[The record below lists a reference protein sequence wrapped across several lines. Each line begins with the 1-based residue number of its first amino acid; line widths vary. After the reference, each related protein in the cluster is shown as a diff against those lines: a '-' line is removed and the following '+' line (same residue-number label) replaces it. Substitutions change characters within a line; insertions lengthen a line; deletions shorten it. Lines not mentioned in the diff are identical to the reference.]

1 MKAVSRWAKKKPG
14 RPKPPRLKPGL
25 LGSQLDERGHAPAEV
40 GAVLGVGHRARQRRA
55 ALDNLPQRAA
65 VAFLAACHLDD
76 VGGLARGELAS
87 AEEIDLFLLGL
98 GEQEALRLADD
109 VQVARGGAVQVV

>member
-40 GAVLGVGHRARQRRA
+40 GAVLGVGHRARQGRA
-55 ALDNLPQRAA
+55 ALDDLPQRAA
-65 VAFLAACHLDD
+65 VTLFAACHLDD
-76 VGGLARGELAS
+76 VGRLARGEFAG
-87 AEEIDLFLLGL
+87 AEEIDLLFLRL

-109 VQVARGGAVQVV
+109 VEVAGRGAVQVV